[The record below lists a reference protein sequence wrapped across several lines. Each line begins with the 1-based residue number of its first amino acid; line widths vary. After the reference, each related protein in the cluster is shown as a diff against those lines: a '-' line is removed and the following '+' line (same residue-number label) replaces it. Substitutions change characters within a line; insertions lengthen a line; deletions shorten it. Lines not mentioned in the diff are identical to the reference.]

1 LVVSEGDPVEL
12 EPGLGQQ
19 LQLHK
24 KAHETGREVKELLPP
39 TSRPDIPVTTYSGLV
54 WRRFRR
60 HPGAVAGSIVL
71 LLIVLSVILVSFS
84 PYDPVASNMAERFQ
98 PPSLAHPMG
107 TDALG
112 RDFMTRVLYGGRVS
126 LSVGLLVVA
135 ITLLIGVSIGAIAG
149 YTGGWIDSL
158 LMRLTDAALALPA
171 FLILI
176 LLSAI
181 LREIELPFYE
191 RNNVLSI
198 ALVIGL
204 LSWMM
209 FARLTRA
216 AFLSLREMDY
226 VSASQSLGAPSPRVI
241 MTHILPNMIGLI
253 VVEATLELGYA
264 IIEES
269 GLSFLGF
276 GIQPPIP
283 SWGNL
288 LSSAQEHFVK
298 HPWLAIFPGM
308 MIFLT
313 IISVN
318 YIGDGLRDAF
328 DPHKVLKRI
337 GEV

>member
-1 LVVSEGDPVEL
+1 VQAAESG
-12 EPGLGQQ
+12 
-19 LQLHK
+19 K
-24 KAHETGREVKELLPP
+24 TM
-39 TSRPDIPVTTYSGLV
+39 TSASVQNYRGLV
-54 WRRFRR
+54 WQRFRR
-60 HPGAVAGSIVL
+60 HPGAIAGAITL
-71 LLIVLSVILVSFS
+71 TIIFLSVTLVGLL
-84 PYDPVASNMAERFQ
+84 PYGPNEMDMENRLQ
-98 PPSLAHPMG
+98 PPSLQHPMG

-112 RDFMTRVLYGGRVS
+112 RDYLARVLYGGRIS
-126 LSVGLLVVA
+126 LAVGLMVVA
-135 ITLLIGVSIGAIAG
+135 ITLTIGVTIGALAG
-149 YTGGWIDSL
+149 YFGGWVETL
-158 LMRLTDAALALPA
+158 LMRFTDAVLTLPA

-181 LREIELPFYE
+181 LREVELPLFE
-191 RNNVLSI
+191 RNNVFSI

-216 AFLSLREMDY
+216 AILTLREMDY
-226 VSASQSLGAPSPRVI
+226 VAASQGLGASHLRVI
-241 MTHILPNMIGLI
+241 LRHILPNMIGLL
-253 VVEATLELGYA
+253 VVEATLELSYA

-276 GIQPPIP
+276 GIQPPTP

-288 LSSAQEHFVK
+288 LSNATEHFLK
-298 HPWLAIFPGM
+298 HPWLAIFPGL

-328 DPHKVLKRI
+328 DPYKVLQKI